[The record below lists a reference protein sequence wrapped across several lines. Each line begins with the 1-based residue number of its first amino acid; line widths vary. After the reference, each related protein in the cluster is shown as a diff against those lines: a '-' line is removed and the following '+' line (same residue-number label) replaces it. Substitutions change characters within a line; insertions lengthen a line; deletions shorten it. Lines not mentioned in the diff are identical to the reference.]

1 MKRSL
6 WVIVLAGGSGSR
18 LQSVTGGVPK
28 QFWRPDGTQS
38 LLESTLE
45 RFAPLTVPDRRL
57 VVVDDSHRKYVTS
70 DVPDRAAR
78 LVFQPENRGTGA
90 GLLLGLVSVLTND
103 PDAVVLVTP
112 SDHGVRNEGLFQD
125 ACAKGVDH
133 IRAHGGVLVFGVR
146 TDHPG
151 ADYGW
156 LSVLPQSSG
165 SRIVAVSQLIEKP
178 APAVARNLFAS
189 GALVNTSI
197 LVARGLTLLD
207 LYRSTVPDVG
217 APFVGALTVPSEYR
231 EQFLRSRYGRLGH
244 ADLSRDVLARAR
256 GVSAYNLPGEIGW
269 TDLGTPTRLQ
279 EWLSIRHSRPVAGP
293 PTPGTATATLSSSSA
308 TAS

>member
-1 MKRSL
+1 MNRSL
-6 WVIVLAGGSGSR
+6 SLIVLAGGSGSR

-28 QFWRPDGTQS
+28 QFWRPDGTHS
-38 LLESTLE
+38 LLENTLD

-57 VVVDDSHRKYVTS
+57 VVVDDSHRKYVAS
-70 DVPDRAAR
+70 NVPDGAAR
-78 LVFQPENRGTGA
+78 MVFQPENRGTGV
-90 GLLLGLVSVLTND
+90 GLLLGLVSVLAND

-112 SDHGVRNEGLFQD
+112 SDHGVRNERLFQD
-125 ACAKGVDH
+125 ACAEGVAH
-133 IRAHGGVLVFGVR
+133 VRAHGGVLMFGVR
-146 TDHPG
+146 TDDPG

-165 SRIVAVSQLIEKP
+165 SRIVAVSRLIEKP

-217 APFVGALTVPSEYR
+217 APFVGALTVPAEYR
-231 EQFLRSRYGRLGH
+231 DAFLRSRYGRLDH
-244 ADLSRDVLARAR
+244 ADLSRDVLAQAR
-256 GVSAYNLPGEIGW
+256 GVSAYNLPAEIGW
-269 TDLGTPTRLQ
+269 TDLGTPARLQ
-279 EWLSIRHSRPVAGP
+279 EWLGAGHGRPGFDAGGLQIE
-293 PTPGTATATLSSSSA
+293 TRIST
-308 TAS
+308 